1 MPVVVPVLTV
11 SYELEVPGV
20 VSGLVEVP
28 PLSVADVVTSVVLA
42 VVLAV
47 VLTVVLPV
55 SCVDDAVL
63 VTVPVAVMVMRVVM
77 SVELVPYVDVSE
89 VAGDVPEVSVV
100 PGTVS
105 LVSVEEL
112 ADVTLDEL

>member
-42 VVLAV
+42 
-47 VLTVVLPV
+47 VVLPV

>member
-1 MPVVVPVLTV
+1 MPVVVSVLTV

-28 PLSVADVVTSVVLA
+28 PLSVADVVTS
-42 VVLAV
+42 
-47 VLTVVLPV
+47 V

-105 LVSVEEL
+105 LVPVEEL

>member
-42 VVLAV
+42 VVLA
-47 VLTVVLPV
+47 VVLPV

>member
-1 MPVVVPVLTV
+1 MPVLTV

-42 VVLAV
+42 VVLA
-47 VLTVVLPV
+47 VVLPV

>member
-47 VLTVVLPV
+47 VLPV

-89 VAGDVPEVSVV
+89 VAGDIPEVSVV